1 MTRVQLLAEG
11 IDRSRITRWL
21 ADGRLHRMHQG
32 VYAVG
37 HLTPSVRADYMAA
50 VLACGPGARLSH
62 RAEAHLLSV
71 MQTKGPPPAEV
82 TVVGTAGRKRPGITV
97 HRVQPV
103 HRLDTW
109 TFDRIRVM
117 SVPRLLLDLAP
128 QLSLAELTLAC
139 HEARVRYRI
148 RPEQVTACMV
158 RNPGR
163 AGVGLLRRALTGD
176 VTLSPLESAFLVLL
190 REHGL
195 PLPRTNIDHAGDK
208 VDCHWPRL
216 GLTIELL
223 SYRYHGSRHAFET
236 DVARRRRSNHLAF
249 THGDVFQRGS
259 QTARELARLLN
270 DEGRPAGRPRR

>member
-1 MTRVQLLAEG
+1 VTRVQLLAEG

-21 ADGRLHRMHQG
+21 ADGRLHRVHHG

-37 HLTPSVRADYMAA
+37 HLTPSVQADYMAA

-62 RAEAHLLSV
+62 RAEAYLLKI
-71 MQTKGPPPAEV
+71 MRTKRPPPAEV
-82 TVVGTAGRKRPGITV
+82 TIVGTAGRKRPGITV
-97 HRVQPV
+97 HRVQSF
-103 HRLDTW
+103 HRLDIW
-109 TFDRIRVM
+109 TFDGIRVM

-176 VTLSPLESAFLVLL
+176 VTLSPLEDAFIALL

-195 PLPRTNIDHAGDK
+195 PVPRTNIDHAGDK
-208 VDCHWPRL
+208 VDCHWPEL

-223 SYRYHGSRHAFET
+223 SYRYHASRHAFET
-236 DVARRRRSNHLAF
+236 DVARRRRSNHIAF
-249 THGDVFQRGS
+249 THGDIFQRGS
-259 QTARELARLLN
+259 HTAGELAHLLRSQRAV
-270 DEGRPAGRPRR
+270 G